1 MPYNEDGSRK
11 SGFKMKGNPIQRNFG
26 GPLRDKDTVKESKV
40 TTTYNKDGGITKSD
54 GTNSQV
60 YTLNPNYDK
69 NSARTGNFKYLS
81 GKKDANGNPIGTN
94 N

>member
-1 MPYNEDGSRK
+1 MAFN
-11 SGFKMKGNPIQRNFG
+11 MKGSPMQRNFG
-26 GPLRDKDTVKESKV
+26 GPLKNKDKESKV

-54 GTNSQV
+54 GKNSQV

-69 NSARTGNFKYLS
+69 NSARTGNYKYIT
-81 GKKDANGNPIGTN
+81 GKSDSNGNPIGTN